1 MYDFWYDYVKP
12 KYDENT
18 KLYYVD
24 TDTFIV
30 CIKTDDIYKDIADDV
45 ETKFDTSNYHL
56 DKPLPKGKNKNVIG
70 LRKDE
75 LGEKIMTKCVGLGAK
90 TYGYLI
96 DDGSEYKKKG
106 TKRCVTKE
114 NLSSKIIE
122 TV

>member
-1 MYDFWYDYVKP
+1 MML
-12 KYDENT
+12 
-18 KLYYVD
+18 KLD
-24 TDTFIV
+24 LILQIITQ
-30 CIKTDDIYKDIADDV
+30 
-45 ETKFDTSNYHL
+45 
-56 DKPLPKGKNKNVIG
+56 KGKNKNVIG

-75 LGEKIMTKCVGLGAK
+75 LGRKIMTKCVGLGAK

-122 TV
+122 TVQKQLNVRIK

>member
-1 MYDFWYDYVKP
+1 
-12 KYDENT
+12 
-18 KLYYVD
+18 
-24 TDTFIV
+24 
-30 CIKTDDIYKDIADDV
+30 
-45 ETKFDTSNYHL
+45 
-56 DKPLPKGKNKNVIG
+56 
-70 LRKDE
+70 
-75 LGEKIMTKCVGLGAK
+75 MTKCVGLGAK